1 VPGASVWRREFFALI
16 VHMSSP
22 VVSVVIPAYNSART
36 LPRSLSSVFSQ
47 TYGNHEVIVVDDGST
62 DDTEAVVRQ
71 YGERVI
77 LIRQENAGA
86 GAARN
91 RGASAASGRL
101 LAFLDADDFWHRRKL
116 ELQVKAFADRS
127 DVGICWTWH
136 GSWRE
141 IEPDPTETEL
151 SGATTMARYSDDFA
165 SIFESPYLGTP
176 GVMIPKD
183 RFEKLSG
190 FRTDLHSAED
200 VDLWLRAAYGS
211 TTALIPAAL
220 FFVVAT
226 SDSLTARH
234 GSGTY
239 RDNIQVITEFCARH
253 PEFAH
258 TQQHMVRRV
267 AAKVYEDWG
276 SHELGVGNCKE
287 AMGLLGMSL
296 RNHIGMRAGYLLGKA
311 VYCRGRAWVRL
322 V

>member
-1 VPGASVWRREFFALI
+1 
-16 VHMSSP
+16 MSSP

-36 LPRSLSSVFSQ
+36 LTRALSSVFSQ
-47 TYGNHEVIVVDDGST
+47 TYGNYEVIVVDDGST

-91 RGASAASGRL
+91 RGCRAASGRL
-101 LAFLDADDFWHRRKL
+101 LAFLDADDLWHCRKL
-116 ELQVKAFADRS
+116 EVQVKAFTDRPDIS
-127 DVGICWTWH
+127 MCWTGH

-141 IEPDPTETEL
+141 MEPDPTETEL
-151 SGATTMARYSDDFA
+151 SGASTMATYSDDFA
-165 SIFESPYLGTP
+165 SIFASPYLGTP
-176 GVMIPKD
+176 GVMIPKS
-183 RFEKLSG
+183 RFEKLLG

-226 SDSLTARH
+226 RDSLTARI

-239 RDNIQVITEFCARH
+239 RDNLQVIADFCVKH

-258 TQQHMVRRV
+258 TQKRMVRR
-267 AAKVYEDWG
+267 ATAKVYEDWG
-276 SHELGVGNCKE
+276 SAEIGEGNFE
-287 AMGLLGMSL
+287 AATRLLGLSL
-296 RNHIGMRAGYLLGKA
+296 RNRVGARAGYLLSKA
-311 VYCRGRAWVRL
+311 VYHWGRSWVRL